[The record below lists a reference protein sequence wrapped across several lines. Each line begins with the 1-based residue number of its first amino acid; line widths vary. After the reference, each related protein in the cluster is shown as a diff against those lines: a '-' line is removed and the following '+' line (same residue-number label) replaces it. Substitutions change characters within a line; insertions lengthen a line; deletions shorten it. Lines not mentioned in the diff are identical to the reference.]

1 MINKLPEEIESYI
14 VKKYFHYSDIYYLS
28 PVCKKWRDI
37 NNYITELKLFLK
49 YSFDLILD
57 YPLRI
62 PYQNEIERLELVEGP
77 RNSSWKGEDLR
88 RYYRYNHGKIQ
99 YEETRTRCL
108 EHQRYGQGRFNE
120 NYLSAVSQRNDKTL
134 LQFTYYPSSLS
145 FSGLFIDNLTDMKKK
160 IKKLKKKHL
169 QDKKNKGFKIKLH
182 NRHNYSMGAITLLI
196 YR

>member
-1 MINKLPEEIESYI
+1 MINKLPEEIESNI
-14 VKKYFHYSDIYYLS
+14 IKNYFHYSDIYYLS
-28 PVCKKWRDI
+28 PVCKKWREI

-57 YPLRI
+57 YPLRL
-62 PYQNEIERLELVEGP
+62 PYQNEIDNLELFGAP

-108 EHQRYGQGRFNE
+108 QHQRYGKGRFNE
-120 NYLSAVSQRNDKTL
+120 NYLNVVSQRNDKTL
-134 LQFTYYPSSLS
+134 LQFTYYPDGLS
-145 FSGLFIDNLTDMKKK
+145 FSPLFADNLKEMKKK
-160 IKKLKKKHL
+160 IKKLKKKYL
-169 QDKKNKGFKIKLH
+169 LDKKNKGFKIKLH
-182 NRHNYSMGAITLLI
+182 NRDNFSFGAITLLI

>member
-1 MINKLPEEIESYI
+1 MLNTLPEEIETI
-14 VKKYFHYSDIYYLS
+14 IIKNYFHYSDIYYLS
-28 PVCKKWRDI
+28 PVCKKWREI

-49 YSFDLILD
+49 YLFDTVLD

-62 PYQNEIERLELVEGP
+62 PYQNEIHNMELFGAP

-108 EHQRYGQGRFNE
+108 QHLRYGKGLFNE
-120 NYLSAVSQRNDKTL
+120 NYLNVMCQQNNKTM
-134 LQFTYYPSSLS
+134 LQFTYYPEG
-145 FSGLFIDNLTDMKKK
+145 SGFTELFVDNLKDMKKK
-160 IKKLKKKHL
+160 IKKLKKKFL
-169 QDKKNKGFKIKLH
+169 LDKKNKGFKIKLH
-182 NRHNYSMGAITLLI
+182 NRHNFSMGAITLLI